1 MRNRNVLIIGAG
13 IGGIASAARLAKL
26 GYRVKVLEKNENPGG
41 RCWFMDIQG
50 HRFDTGPTLY
60 LMPELY
66 RRAFKCLD
74 ENIEDHIELIRID
87 PTYKINFNDGYQF
100 ILCTDLS
107 RMKTQLEE
115 IETGSFQ
122 RYLEYLGEGFDH
134 YRIALP
140 AIITKQFLTPVSFF
154 NFNNFQL
161 IFKLKALQKHYQR
174 IGDFF
179 VDERL
184 KFSFIFQNLYMG
196 LNPYQAPAIYSMMPY
211 SELVDG
217 VWFPKGGMYSV
228 TEALVKIAVKNG
240 VEFEYSSPVAKIL
253 IENKRATGIL
263 LEDGRCYHADIIVT
277 NADLSYVYKELL
289 QENKV
294 SKRLLN
300 KKYGCSAMTFFWGV
314 KGIIPQLGPHNLVLG
329 EDMKS
334 GFEKIFNY
342 LDLSETPSF
351 YVHAPVRIDPSLA
364 PHDDDTLV
372 ISVPVPH
379 LNLSE
384 PQDWNELV
392 NRTRKYIFLRLRSLG
407 IPDIK
412 DLIKFEV
419 VFTPEDWEKRY
430 NLTKGSAHGLGHD
443 LFQMGYM
450 RPANRHKNFHNLYFV
465 GASTHPGTGIPSVLT
480 SAEFVTD
487 RIMMDNLL

>member
-1 MRNRNVLIIGAG
+1 
-13 IGGIASAARLAKL
+13 
-26 GYRVKVLEKNENPGG
+26 
-41 RCWFMDIQG
+41 
-50 HRFDTGPTLY
+50 
-60 LMPELY
+60 
-66 RRAFKCLD
+66 
-74 ENIEDHIELIRID
+74 
-87 PTYKINFNDGYQF
+87 
-100 ILCTDLS
+100 
-107 RMKTQLEE
+107 
-115 IETGSFQ
+115 
-122 RYLEYLGEGFDH
+122 
-134 YRIALP
+134 
-140 AIITKQFLTPVSFF
+140 
-154 NFNNFQL
+154 
-161 IFKLKALQKHYQR
+161 
-174 IGDFF
+174 
-179 VDERL
+179 
-184 KFSFIFQNLYMG
+184 
-196 LNPYQAPAIYSMMPY
+196 MMPY

-443 LFQMGYM
+443 LLQMGYM

>member
-1 MRNRNVLIIGAG
+1 MRNMNVLIIGAG

-26 GYRVKVLEKNENPGG
+26 GYKVKILEKNEIPGG
-41 RCWFMDIQG
+41 RCGYMEIQG

-66 RRAFKCLD
+66 RKAFNVLG
-74 ENIEDHIELIRID
+74 ENIEDHIELSRID
-87 PTYKINFNDGYQF
+87 PTYRINFPDGQQF
-100 ILCTDLS
+100 ILSSDLS

-122 RYLEYLGEGFDH
+122 SYLEYLEEGLDH

-140 AIITKQFLTPVSFF
+140 AIVTKQFLTPLSFF
-154 NFNNFQL
+154 NFKNLQL
-161 IFKLKALQKHYQR
+161 IYKLKALQKHYQR
-174 IGDFF
+174 IGNFF
-179 VDERL
+179 IDERL

-196 LNPYQAPAIYSMMPY
+196 LNPYEAPAIYSMMPY
-211 SELVDG
+211 TELVDG

-228 TEALVKIAVKNG
+228 TEALIKIAVKNG

-253 IENKRATGIL
+253 IENKKAIGVRL
-263 LEDGRCYHADIIVT
+263 KDGRCYHSEIIVT

-289 QENKV
+289 QESKV
-294 SKRLLN
+294 SKRLVN

-314 KGIIPQLGPHNLVLG
+314 NGTIPQLGPHNLLLG

-334 GFEKIFNY
+334 GFEKIFNN
-342 LDLSETPSF
+342 LDLSESPSF

-364 PHDDDTLV
+364 PHGDDSLV

-379 LNLSE
+379 LNSKD

-392 NRTRKYIFLRLRSLG
+392 FQSRKYIYQRLKNLG
-407 IPDIK
+407 IPDIE
-412 DLIKFEV
+412 DLIKFEI
-419 VFTPEDWEKRY
+419 VFTPEDWENRY

-443 LFQMGYM
+443 LLQMGYM
-450 RPANRHKNFHNLYFV
+450 RPANRHKNIHNLYFV
-465 GASTHPGTGIPSVLT
+465 GASTHPGTGLPSVLT

-487 RIMMDNLL
+487 RIMMDNKL